1 MGIHGACKQESEVG
15 SRQRLSRKSTYT
27 YACTRTTFSDALPR
41 VRYSTAKLLRHIFF
55 SLPQRPLSSLVLT
68 HINSSLSFPPLVL
81 SDKEDE
87 APPHNQTDPNP
98 DSGRPRKAS
107 TRLGHNNKTFSSSGK
122 KKRGSEK
129 KRGLSLSSLFFC
141 VLFPSNSPPPSPPF
155 SFYPQL
161 CALRALPYRNGV
173 QRQCG
178 TIERPL

>member
-1 MGIHGACKQESEVG
+1 MRANKSLRSKAGKAFHARVHTPTRAHARPFLMLYLECGTV
-15 SRQRLSRKSTYT
+15 RQNSSG
-27 YACTRTTFSDALPR
+27 
-41 VRYSTAKLLRHIFF
+41 IFF
-55 SLPQRPLSSLVLT
+55 SHSPGGPFAPST
-68 HINSSLSFPPLVL
+68 HPHKFQSEFPPNVL

-107 TRLGHNNKTFSSSGK
+107 TRLGQNNKTFSSSGK

-141 VLFPSNSPPPSPPF
+141 VLFPTPPSPPLPF

-161 CALRALPYRNGV
+161 CALRA
-173 QRQCG
+173 
-178 TIERPL
+178 RPD